1 MGGFDGSYRMASRKQ
16 RPQTKR
22 EAVDSAAPRQEARR
36 RWISIA
42 AAFAIVLAVI
52 VSYWPA
58 FSGDFL
64 WDDNDYWINTQATHP
79 TTRLIHADDGLF
91 RIWFGTE
98 AADYWPLT
106 NSVFWV
112 QWRLWGMDPRG
123 YHATN
128 IMLHALGAI
137 MLWRVLARLEVP
149 GAWLGAL
156 LFAIHP
162 VAVASVAWISELKNV
177 LSLLC
182 CMAAL
187 LAWLRF
193 EDTTQRRWYVLALTT
208 FFLALTAKTSAVMLP
223 VLLLGI
229 AWWRRGTIRRQDIFR
244 SVPFFVLSA
253 GMGLATIWFQHKALE
268 RVIVRPEG
276 WMSRLAATGWIVWF
290 YLYNALMPVRLAMV
304 YPRWQVSPGSVI
316 AWLPL
321 TGLIVVL
328 ALLWLNRATWWGR
341 PLLAAMGYFLLMLSP
356 VLGLLTMA
364 FHQHSLVSDHMQYPA
379 LPAVTALVASALVWW
394 ARSGKWRG
402 VPVSLAIMV
411 VAISGAL
418 TWRRA
423 EVFQT
428 PKSLWEDTLSK
439 NPAALVAHVNLGV
452 ILWESRRTQEAVTH
466 YEAALQI
473 KADSAETHGNLGVA
487 LLALGRY
494 EESIAHCDEALRLDP
509 NLAAAH
515 NTLAWLRATCP
526 TNRFRNGEQA
536 LRHAKRAMQLGG
548 DQNAWILGTL
558 AAACAE
564 AGRFEE
570 AVSWQEKAIRLAP
583 ILQQDDFRLRLKLYE
598 SRAPVRDKPLDTNK
612 SRNQ

>member
-1 MGGFDGSYRMASRKQ
+1 MASRKQ
-16 RPQTKR
+16 PSQTKGDATYQA
-22 EAVDSAAPRQEARR
+22 EPRQEARL
-36 RWISIA
+36 RWISVA
-42 AAFAIVLAVI
+42 AAIAIVLAVL

-64 WDDNDYWINTQATHP
+64 WDDNDYWINTLATHP
-79 TTRLIHADDGLF
+79 TTRLIHANDGLF
-91 RIWFGTE
+91 RMWFSTE
-98 AADYWPLT
+98 ADDYWPLT

-128 IMLHALGAI
+128 ILLHALGAI

-149 GAWLGAL
+149 GAWLGGL

-177 LSLLC
+177 LSLLFF
-182 CMAAL
+182 MATL

-193 EDTTQRRWYVLALTT
+193 EDTTQRKWYVLALTA

-229 AWWRRGTIRRQDIFR
+229 AWWRRGSIRRQDVLR
-244 SVPFFVLSA
+244 SAPFFVLSA
-253 GMGLATIWFQHKALE
+253 AMGLATIWFQHQALE

-290 YLYNALMPVRLAMV
+290 YLFNALMPVRLAMV
-304 YPRWQVSPGSVI
+304 YPRWQVIPGSVI
-316 AWLPL
+316 AWIPL
-321 TGLIVVL
+321 SGLIAVL

-341 PLLAAMGYFLLMLSP
+341 PLLAAIGYFLLMLAP
-356 VLGLLTMA
+356 VLGLLAMA
-364 FHQHSLVSDHMQYPA
+364 FHQHSLVSDHLQYPA
-379 LPAVTALVASALVWW
+379 LPAVTALAAAALVWW

-402 VPVSLAIMV
+402 VPVSLAIAV
-411 VAISGAL
+411 VLLSSAL

-423 EVFQT
+423 DVFQT
-428 PKSLWEDTLSK
+428 PRSLWEDTLSK

-452 ILWESRRTQEAVTH
+452 ILWELRRPQEAVTH

-473 KADSAETHGNLGVA
+473 KADSAETHSNLGVA

-494 EESIAHCDEALRLDP
+494 EESIAHCNKALHLDP

-526 TNRFRNGEQA
+526 TSHFRNGEQA
-536 LRHAKRAMQLGG
+536 LWHAKCAMQLGG
-548 DQNAWILGTL
+548 EQNAWILGTR

-570 AVSWQEKAIRLAP
+570 AVSWQEKAIGLVP
-583 ILQQDDFRLRLKLYE
+583 TPQQHDFRLRLELYK
-598 SRAPVRDKPLDTNK
+598 SRTPFRDKPLDTNQNRK
-612 SRNQ
+612 Q